1 MNHLYKIIFNGELLE
16 GFDSE
21 TVIRNLAA
29 VSKMDSSKA
38 EKMLLINKP
47 TVLKKGLN
55 KQEAEKLATL
65 LTKSGLQIYL
75 KKYEHI
81 APKKLE
87 VSEVA
92 QHPAQ
97 TQAASTER
105 QKKDNPYAAPVADLG
120 VKNGQHDGDWLDT
133 PRKVSASRGWQWIN
147 AAFKMFFSEPFKWI
161 AMGIIAAL
169 ISTPIVLIPIV
180 GSLLYYIPVMIFAGG
195 FMIAAQK
202 QMEGN
207 SLEIKDIFSGFSNNR
222 NQLAMVGVLYLVSM
236 FAIGLVIALLF
247 FLTLGTSFL
256 PMMIGQAPDPEVMAG
271 SMGNILMFFVIFL
284 VAFGLS
290 IPMMMAVWFSTP
302 LVSLGNRSA
311 VQAFKLS
318 FQACLKNMLPFL
330 VYGLAFLVIGMV
342 FFAAFGIVTSI
353 FGFFMADGNSIF
365 VFLLPVAVMFLLGLP
380 LMMISGLSV
389 YTGFVDIF
397 SNSTANQ
404 S

>member
-1 MNHLYKIIFNGELLE
+1 MSHLYKIIFKGDLLE

-21 TVIRNLAA
+21 TVIRNLAT

-38 EKMLLINKP
+38 EKMLRINKP

-55 KQEAEKLATL
+55 KLEADKLVKL
-65 LTKSGLQIYL
+65 LTTSGLQVYL
-75 KKYEHI
+75 KRYENFAQN
-81 APKKLE
+81 APE
-87 VSEVA
+87 APQVR
-92 QHPAQ
+92 QHP
-97 TQAASTER
+97 TQAPEEPTEKP
-105 QKKDNPYAAPVADLG
+105 KKDNPYAAPVADLG
-120 VKNGQHDGDWLDT
+120 VKNVHDGEWLDT
-133 PRKVSASRGWQWIN
+133 PRKVSAARGWQWIN
-147 AAFKMFFSEPFKWI
+147 AAFKMFFSEPFKWL
-161 AMGIIAAL
+161 AMGIIAAI

-202 QMEGN
+202 QMEGH
-207 SLEIKDIFSGFSNNR
+207 SVEIKDIFSGFSNNR
-222 NQLAMVGVLYLVSM
+222 NQLAMLGVLYLVSM
-236 FAIGLVIALLF
+236 FAIGLVVALLF
-247 FLTLGTSFL
+247 FITLGTSFL
-256 PMMIGQAPDPEVMAG
+256 PMMMGQAPDPEVMAG
-271 SMGNILMFFVIFL
+271 SMGHILMIIVIFL

-290 IPMMMAVWFSTP
+290 IPMLMAVWFSTP
-302 LVSLGNRSA
+302 LVSLGNQSA

-330 VYGLAFLVIGMV
+330 VYGLAFFVIGIV
-342 FFAAFGIVTSI
+342 FIAAFGIVSSI
-353 FGFFMADGNSIF
+353 FSFFMADGNSIF

-404 S
+404 Y